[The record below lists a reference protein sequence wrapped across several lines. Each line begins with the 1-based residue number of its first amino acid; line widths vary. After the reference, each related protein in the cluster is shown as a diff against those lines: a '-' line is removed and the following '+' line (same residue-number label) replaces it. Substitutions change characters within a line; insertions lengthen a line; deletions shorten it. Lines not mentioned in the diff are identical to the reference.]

1 MKKIALKRLRKSDLT
16 FFVWH
21 HQHGGAGNQ
30 KAINLNA
37 DVFVDSLFPAIHE
50 EAARRG
56 DRFPVD
62 LDIFG
67 PGGSGALNLQR
78 KIVKGETYK
87 NWRLN
92 GEFVRDDEE
101 RFSVLQEGDFAVIEF
116 EGDKAPYAAR
126 MVLVARGAEDDSVVH
141 AELNS
146 WLGDRRMARITPA
159 QLDAIAFSARIIDAH
174 PLNGINLQNDLEDA
188 SQGGLEATR
197 RLFRRTATRRVSKI
211 ELKAAR
217 NQADETGAL
226 GEEFVNEWL
235 AEEVRS
241 GRLCGFEWVSREN
254 AVAPYDFTISSAK
267 GVLERLDVKAT
278 NGPFRNHLHVSMNEL
293 LHCSDSSIPY
303 RIYRVFAIDGRR
315 AKMRVS
321 EPLAT
326 FAECIIGVLKGL
338 PAGVDADGISLD
350 PRTLEF
356 GSDIEIELRAG
367 NEED

>member
-1 MKKIALKRLRKSDLT
+1 MKKIALKRLTKSDLT
-16 FFVWH
+16 FFAWH
-21 HQHGGAGNQ
+21 FQHGSASNQ

-37 DVFVDSLFPAIHE
+37 DVFVDRLFPNIHE

-116 EGDKAPYAAR
+116 EGDTAPYAAR

-141 AELNS
+141 SELNS

-159 QLDAIAFSARIIDAH
+159 QLDAIAIRAKMVDAH

-188 SQGGLEATR
+188 SQGGLEATQ
-197 RLFRRTATRRVSKI
+197 RLFKRTATRKVSKI

-235 AEEVRS
+235 TEEKSS
-241 GRLCGFEWVSREN
+241 GKVSGFEWVSRDN
-254 AVAPYDFTISSAK
+254 AVAPYDFTISSAE
-267 GVLERLDVKAT
+267 GVLERLDVKST
-278 NGPFRNHLHVSMNEL
+278 IGPFRNHLHMSMNEL

-303 RIYRVFAIDGRR
+303 RIYRVFTIDGRR

-321 EPLAT
+321 EPLAV
-326 FAECIIGVLKGL
+326 FAKSIVGVLESL
-338 PAGVDADGISLD
+338 PAGVAADGISID
-350 PRTLEF
+350 PRTLIF
-356 GSDIEIELRAG
+356 GPDIEIELRAS